1 MSQLRLI
8 TENAADLATLVVAGA
23 AAGMG
28 AENLL
33 TDIKGQVCRILA
45 GSGQITATWAAPQT
59 VGAVVIPASNLGS
72 SSLIRV
78 KVYSDAAGTAL
89 LHDTG
94 DRYAAPGGILAHWD
108 FSQPLNVN
116 QFAFGFAP
124 ETAVYLPEHFAARRV
139 EILLSDP
146 SATFIDLSRLVI
158 GRVLTTTYNANYGQ
172 ADGLIDLSVNSRA
185 ASGDLKTER
194 GPKAKRLSFSLDSIP
209 LNERSKLRRVLDIGV
224 GRFIWAALAA
234 EDADPEMERDKS
246 IYGKLAQAQTMQWNT
261 YNQHAAAFDIEGF

>member
-8 TENAADLATLVVAGA
+8 TENSADTATLAVANT

-28 AENLL
+28 ASNLL

-45 GSGQITATWAAPQT
+45 SSGQITATWAALQT
-59 VGAVVIPASNLGS
+59 VGAVVIPASSLGPS
-72 SSLIRV
+72 STIRV
-78 KVYSDAAGTAL
+78 RVYSDAAGATL
-89 LHDTG
+89 LYDSG
-94 DRYAAPGGILAHWD
+94 LKYAAPGGILSNWD

-124 ETAVYLPEHFAARRV
+124 ETAVYFPEHFAVRRV
-139 EILLSDP
+139 VLDLADP
-146 SATFIDLSRLVI
+146 AATFLDLSRLVI
-158 GRVLTTTYNANYGQ
+158 GKVLTTTYNANYGQ

-224 GRFIWAALAA
+224 GRFIWVALAA

-246 IYGKLAQAQTMQWNT
+246 IYGKLAQAQTMQWTSFNLHT
-261 YNQHAAAFDIEGF
+261 ANFEIEGF